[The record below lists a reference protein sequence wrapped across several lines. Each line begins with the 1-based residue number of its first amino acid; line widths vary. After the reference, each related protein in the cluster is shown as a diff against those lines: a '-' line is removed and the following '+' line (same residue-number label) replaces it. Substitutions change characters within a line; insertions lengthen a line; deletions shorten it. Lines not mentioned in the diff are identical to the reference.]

1 MTPEFHIT
9 EKAAERI
16 RRLVERHDGPVAGL
30 RLYTKAAGCS
40 GLMYRID
47 FAESPRPED
56 AVLEVAGTKLFIDRA
71 SLPYLKGA
79 RMDFK
84 EDRFETGFVF
94 ENPNAKALCGCGES
108 FMVDDMAAD
117 GTAR

>member
-1 MTPEFHIT
+1 MKAEFDIT

-16 RRLVERHDGPVAGL
+16 RRLVARHEGPVAGL

-47 FAESPRPED
+47 FVAEPDPGD
-56 AVLEVAGTKLFIDRA
+56 AVIEVAGTKLFIDRA

-79 RMDFK
+79 RMDFR

-94 ENPNAKALCGCGES
+94 ENPNAKTLCGCGES
-108 FMVDDMAAD
+108 FMV
-117 GTAR
+117 

>member
-1 MTPEFHIT
+1 MKAEFDIT

-16 RRLVERHDGPVAGL
+16 RRLVAGHEGPVAGL

-47 FAESPRPED
+47 FVAEPDPGD
-56 AVLEVAGTKLFIDRA
+56 AVIEVAGAKLFIDRA

-79 RMDFK
+79 RMDWK

-94 ENPNAKALCGCGES
+94 DNPNAKALCGCGES
-108 FMVDDMAAD
+108 FMV
-117 GTAR
+117 